1 MNDWELSHSDDH
13 RGRRACCGELG
24 KAAFYRQ
31 MAQADSRYTDE
42 VQPLYPKITTL
53 TLILLRRR
61 EDS

>member
-31 MAQADSRYTDE
+31 MA
-42 VQPLYPKITTL
+42 
-53 TLILLRRR
+53 
-61 EDS
+61 